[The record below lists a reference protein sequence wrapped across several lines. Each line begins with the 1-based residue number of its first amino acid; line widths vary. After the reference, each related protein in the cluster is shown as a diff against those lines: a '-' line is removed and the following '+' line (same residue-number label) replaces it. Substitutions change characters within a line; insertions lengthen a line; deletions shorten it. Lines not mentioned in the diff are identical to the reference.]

1 MCLNRW
7 PLPCRR
13 AAFYHRLLCAC
24 LINQQGCHGDG
35 GGGAGPKNGP
45 GLCAPWPTYSAVCQH
60 IQRQTGWMGD
70 TFTRITGGEKHSP
83 ALNTVGTAKTTWLHP
98 TSLLED
104 LLEHLPSAER
114 NSFRLNWTLQFR
126 KKIWELDST
135 DCILSILKFS
145 FRVRIAST
153 SVLLTVNPLFLCTFQ
168 THQL

>member
-70 TFTRITGGEKHSP
+70 TFTRITGG
-83 ALNTVGTAKTTWLHP
+83 KTQ
-98 TSLLED
+98 S
-104 LLEHLPSAER
+104 SAEHSR
-114 NSFRLNWTLQFR
+114 NSEDYMTSSNLAARRFAWASSLSRLDWTVDWKILNSERIQFQR
-126 KKIWELDST
+126 EN
-135 DCILSILKFS
+135 CFYFS
-145 FRVRIAST
+145 F
-153 SVLLTVNPLFLCTFQ
+153 LTVNPLFACTFQ
-168 THQL
+168 THQLWRRWRSR